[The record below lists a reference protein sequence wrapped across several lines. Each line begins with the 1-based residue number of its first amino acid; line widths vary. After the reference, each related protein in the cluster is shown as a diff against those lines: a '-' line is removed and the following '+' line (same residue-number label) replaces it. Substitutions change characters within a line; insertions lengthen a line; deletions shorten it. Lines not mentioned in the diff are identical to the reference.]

1 MKDVFGVGKVVEKL
15 ADPVVDLI
23 KRVAGPAADEVGLT
37 FRDTVHVYRAQRA
50 YKLAEKFRRY
60 TTERGIEPT
69 GINLK
74 LLLPILDGA
83 SVEGDEDLH
92 TTWAHLLTNAVDPD
106 SPVPVSVSFV
116 NILKELGPVEVK
128 YINALYDNTIGVA
141 ELPIGTHSVN
151 GIRYTHA
158 DLMNIFVWADLARSK
173 NIDLR
178 HMTEAYYR
186 ANKERVDA
194 DIRTFDLTL
203 DVITRHDILHGSPET
218 VPLQIGEDDMYSIY
232 GSVLKVEVFQH
243 IRFPALESVSSLLA
257 VPLSHRPY
265 AV

>member
-1 MKDVFGVGKVVEKL
+1 MEDVFGVGKVVEKL

-50 YKLAEKFRRY
+50 YKLAAKFQRF
-60 TTERGIEPT
+60 TKERGIEPQT
-69 GINLK
+69 ISLK

-83 SVEGDEDLH
+83 SVEDDDDLH
-92 TTWAHLLTNAVDPD
+92 TMWAHLLTNAVDPN

-116 NILKELGPVEVK
+116 NILKELGTVEVK
-128 YINALYDNTIGVA
+128 YIDALYNNTVGLTEV
-141 ELPIGTHSVN
+141 PIGSHSVS

-158 DLMNIFVWADLARSK
+158 DLMNIFVKADLARSK

-178 HMTEAYYR
+178 HITEAYYR

-203 DVITRHDILHGSPET
+203 DVITRHDILHGSP
-218 VPLQIGEDDMYSIY
+218 
-232 GSVLKVEVFQH
+232 
-243 IRFPALESVSSLLA
+243 A
-257 VPLSHRPY
+257 
-265 AV
+265 